1 MKVVTETLQSSR
13 TKGTKTNIPQAM
25 CLSKE
30 AKGNRSLIEKV
41 SQVGLIQADQQNQH
55 KPTTPTYSNQAAGF
69 DGTVISQAGTPAM
82 RRNSNLSHFVA
93 WRATTM
99 HNLEREPAVQW

>member
-1 MKVVTETLQSSR
+1 
-13 TKGTKTNIPQAM
+13 M

-30 AKGNRSLIEKV
+30 AKGNRRLIEKV